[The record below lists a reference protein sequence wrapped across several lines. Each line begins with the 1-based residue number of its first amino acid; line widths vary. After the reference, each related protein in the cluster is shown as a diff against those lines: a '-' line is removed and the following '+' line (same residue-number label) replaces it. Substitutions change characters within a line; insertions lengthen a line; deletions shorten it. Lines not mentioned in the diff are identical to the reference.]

1 MIGWYYLN
9 INYASA
15 DLGYPIDRVSKGLN
29 ELQKKGLI
37 TYSEDTNMV
46 VIHNFLK
53 YNPIKGPK
61 QAKGAI
67 NNIENLAD
75 KSLLETFASCVVS
88 HKRENKNL
96 YELLFEEYSDR
107 LSEEEINPIDRV
119 SKGYRKGI
127 NTDTDTDTD
136 TNTDTNTSSSSKSSS
151 SKSKPKI
158 EEKENNFSEDKSKIP
173 KKFNETFGNM
183 ITTYQMQM
191 LNSYKEDGLPEE
203 VIIKALE
210 QSALNNAN
218 SLSYV
223 KKILDDWLE
232 RNIDTVEKVKQAINE
247 HKSSSSTEEEQ
258 FDKLHD
264 QKELEKKGWNN

>member
-1 MIGWYYLN
+1 MGNFQGKVSCCRGEIMRKYSKIAPVIWQDKKIRDLNDKTRTLFLYLLTSPHTNMIGWYYLN
-9 INYASA
+9 VNYASA

-46 VIHNFLK
+46 IIHNFLK

-67 NNIENLAD
+67 NTIESIAD
-75 KSLLETFASCVVS
+75 KSLLEVFVSCVAS

-119 SKGYRKGI
+119 SKGYQRGI

-136 TNTDTNTSSSSKSSS
+136 TNTDTDTDTNKNTSCSDSGESN
-151 SKSKPKI
+151 
-158 EEKENNFSEDKSKIP
+158 EVKEF
-173 KKFNETFGNM
+173 
-183 ITTYQMQM
+183 
-191 LNSYKEDGLPEE
+191 
-203 VIIKALE
+203 
-210 QSALNNAN
+210 QSL
-218 SLSYV
+218 
-223 KKILDDWLE
+223 
-232 RNIDTVEKVKQAINE
+232 
-247 HKSSSSTEEEQ
+247 
-258 FDKLHD
+258 F
-264 QKELEKKGWNN
+264 